1 MSKIREGDKV
11 WINFM
16 QIFPPSPEFEVVEVL
31 ECGELCKL
39 RHIKTGSLQKGVIR
53 TERLIRQEN
62 V

>member
-16 QIFPPSPEFEVVEVL
+16 QVFPPTPDFEVIEVL
-31 ECGELCKL
+31 EHGELCKL
-39 RHIKTGSLQKGVIR
+39 KHIQSGTLQKGVIR
-53 TERLIRQEN
+53 TERLIRQKS

>member
-1 MSKIREGDKV
+1 MSKIKEGDKV

-16 QIFPPSPEFEVVEVL
+16 QVFPPTPDFEVVEVL
-31 ECGELCKL
+31 EHGELCKL
-39 RHIKTGSLQKGVIR
+39 KHIKTGSLQKGVIR